1 MITELKHR
9 WTQLCNNKDS
19 QLTSQLWNEIETQYS
34 EKYRHYHT
42 LNHLYHMFQA
52 YDEVEPLIHHKATF
66 QFAIWYHDIIYK
78 ASKNNNEEQS
88 ARVAVDR
95 SQKLS
100 LENSQIELIKTLII
114 STKKHSILAD
124 KYISDNAY
132 LLDIDLSILGSD
144 WNSYQTYCSNIR
156 KEYKIY
162 PTFMYNKGRKQVLKH
177 FLDRDSLYFT
187 EYFKEKFE
195 TQARKNIKRELELL

>member
-9 WTQLCNNKDS
+9 WTQLCNSKGS
-19 QLTSQLWNEIETQYS
+19 QLTSQLWDEIETQYS
-34 EKYRHYHT
+34 EKSRHYHT
-42 LNHLYHMFQA
+42 LKHLYNMFQA
-52 YDEVEPLIHHKATF
+52 YDEVEALIDHKDAF

-88 ARVAVDR
+88 ALVAINR
-95 SQKLS
+95 LQKLS

-114 STKKHSILAD
+114 STKKHSILA
-124 KYISDNAY
+124 KEHISDNAY

-144 WNSYQTYCSNIR
+144 WNTYQTYCSNIR

-195 TQARKNIKRELELL
+195 IQARENIKTELEIL